1 MNVLCIL
8 LERISLYPNSTVLAM
23 ENLNGAL
30 DLALGWESFNVLS
43 GLLLTQRRC
52 TAEHL
57 GYQNLFVSA
66 YGKKGNKH
74 ISHTIYNK
82 YYFH

>member
-8 LERISLYPNSTVLAM
+8 LERISLYPNSTVLAK
-23 ENLNGAL
+23 ENFNCLIVL
-30 DLALGWESFNVLS
+30 DLALGWESFNVLP

-52 TAEHL
+52 TVEHL

-66 YGKKGNKH
+66 YG
-74 ISHTIYNK
+74 
-82 YYFH
+82 